1 LIDPF
6 LRPVIAAL
14 EDHILQNALVQYF
27 QPYNSASFSRMLA
40 SFGQEDENSRN
51 DLASKLAML
60 IKTGRL
66 QARLDLV
73 EMVSCLETADWA
85 HDG

>member
-1 LIDPF
+1 
-6 LRPVIAAL
+6 
-14 EDHILQNALVQYF
+14 
-27 QPYNSASFSRMLA
+27 MLA